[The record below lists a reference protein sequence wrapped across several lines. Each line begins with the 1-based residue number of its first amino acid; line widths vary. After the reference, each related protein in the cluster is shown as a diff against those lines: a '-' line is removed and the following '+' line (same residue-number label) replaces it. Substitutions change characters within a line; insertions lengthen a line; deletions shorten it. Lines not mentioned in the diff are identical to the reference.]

1 MSSIVR
7 NSDDDPLVIA
17 IQQPRIAIESVSP
30 VVEEG
35 AYRPSAMTSEDA

>member
-17 IQQPRIAIESVSP
+17 IQQPRIAIESV
-30 VVEEG
+30 
-35 AYRPSAMTSEDA
+35 

>member
-17 IQQPRIAIESVSP
+17 IQQPRIAI
-30 VVEEG
+30 
-35 AYRPSAMTSEDA
+35 